1 MNYLFWLS
9 EIPMLLISAFCIYE
23 GMKSED
29 YTFKEEAY
37 NLATVFISLPFCV
50 WGCIRFCEMYN
61 VWH

>member
-9 EIPMLLISAFCIYE
+9 EIPMLLISTFYIYE

-37 NLATVFISLPFCV
+37 NLAIGFISIPIVV
-50 WGCIRFCEMYN
+50 WVLYN
-61 VWH
+61 TWH